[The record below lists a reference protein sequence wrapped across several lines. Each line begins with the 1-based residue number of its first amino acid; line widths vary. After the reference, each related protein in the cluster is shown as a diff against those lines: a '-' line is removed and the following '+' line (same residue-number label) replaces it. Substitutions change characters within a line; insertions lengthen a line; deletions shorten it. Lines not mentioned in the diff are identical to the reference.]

1 MKKII
6 GGLVL
11 MSLLFSNCSSKQK
24 ISEAKTIEKNNL
36 SKALDTAK
44 KKQPSES
51 SPFKIRGIVLDRSIV
66 GGCDFV
72 ISVNDSTTFEPINL
86 GKEFQKDSIKI
97 IFDYK
102 LSRAMTTCMM
112 GQPIVLSKVKL
123 INQKT
128 E

>member
-1 MKKII
+1 MKKFI
-6 GGLVL
+6 GGLFL
-11 MSLLFSNCSSKQK
+11 MSILFSNCSSKQK
-24 ISEAKTIEKNNL
+24 INEAKTIEKNNL

-51 SPFKIRGIVLDRSIV
+51 SPLKIRGIVLEKSIV
-66 GGCDFV
+66 GGCHFV
-72 ISVNDSTTFEPINL
+72 ILVNDSTTFEPINL

-128 E
+128 K

>member
-1 MKKII
+1 MC
-6 GGLVL
+6 
-11 MSLLFSNCSSKQK
+11 LLFSNCSSKQK

-44 KKQPSES
+44 KEQLSES
-51 SPFKIRGIVLDRSIV
+51 SPLKIRGIVLDKSIV
-66 GGCDFV
+66 GGCHFV

-86 GKEFQKDSIKI
+86 GKEFEKDSIKI

-112 GQPIVLSKVKL
+112 GQPIVLAKVKL
-123 INQKT
+123 INRKT
-128 E
+128 K